1 MRVVLLRVDS
11 RLVHGQVIEAWLP
24 FLDTRTIVVIDDTTS
39 ANLVLRE
46 VMKMAVPPGVEL
58 FFSTLAEFKTKDDIL
73 GTDERPVLLLC
84 KDLRAAL
91 SIVRSVPGIDK
102 VNLGNLHYSAGKKEV
117 SPSVFLDDK
126 DMIMVNKIRN
136 LGVSIDVKTVP
147 TDMNAR
153 I

>member
-24 FLDTRTIVVIDDTTS
+24 FLNTRTIVVIDDTTS
-39 ANLVLRE
+39 ESLVLRE
-46 VMKMAVPPGVEL
+46 VMKMAVPPGVDL
-58 FFSTLAEFKTKDDIL
+58 FFSTLEELKAKRDIL
-73 GTDERPVLLLC
+73 GADDRRVLLLC
-84 KDLRAAL
+84 KDLKAAL

-102 VNLGNLHYSAGKKEV
+102 VNLGNLHYATGKKEV
-117 SPSVFLDDK
+117 SPSVFLDDT
-126 DMIMVNKIRN
+126 DLVMVGKIRE
-136 LGVSIDVKTVP
+136 LGVKVDVKTVP